1 MGHHHKRRGK
11 RCKIKV
17 TDENHDKIIFSTE
30 KIIFCEQI
38 KAFPIG
44 RRR

>member
-1 MGHHHKRRGK
+1 MGHHKHCGK
-11 RCKIKV
+11 RCKYHA
-17 TDENHDKIIFSTE
+17 TDENHEKRLFPTE